1 MKNNI
6 FKGVFLLLISLLGII
21 SCSDREIVTIDNQ
34 SAPILM
40 DVSKESVFLD
50 KNFPDN
56 PAFNVTW
63 DVAKYTV
70 PVQITYR
77 IQVSADNKFTKPIT
91 LGTVASSG
99 RTATYTNAQMNT
111 AAQAIGLVKDVQGTM
126 YIRVSSYLGNGESL
140 TATSNV
146 SMIKITP
153 YELEYPTFYL
163 VGAASYVGWNDV
175 NSQVLYKSGSK
186 SIIYTYLGTGTGN
199 TDAFRFLG
207 QKKWDGINYSLN
219 VSGVRETYRY
229 FNQSSSNIIDDPD
242 NDENM
247 KLSSA
252 SGIYKIT
259 IDAATGV
266 QSLDVSA
273 SAIPTFDFAQIYM
286 VGSINGWDA
295 ASAPTMTKVSTGVYE
310 YVAKLDSASEF
321 KFLGQ
326 KSFGDLEWGNIMK
339 DNHGNS
345 GFLGPK
351 GDNGN
356 VKFVGDG
363 SNYKITVNLK
373 AGTYTI
379 VKQ

>member
-153 YELEYPTFYL
+153 YELEYPTFHI
-163 VGAASYVGWNDV
+163 VGAASYVGWNAGDA
-175 NSQVLYKSGSK
+175 QVLYKSSSK
-186 SIIYTYLGTGTGN
+186 SMIYTYLEGN
-199 TDAFRFLG
+199 QSFRFLG
-207 QKKWDGINYSLN
+207 QKNWDPINYSIDQ
-219 VSGVRETYRY
+219 SGTKDNYKY
-229 FNQSSSNIIDDPD
+229 FKQVSSNLIQDG
-242 NDENM
+242 DENM
-247 KLSSA
+247 KFTGTT
-252 SGIYKIT
+252 GIYKIT
-259 IDAATGV
+259 INAATGV

-273 SAIPTFDFAQIYM
+273 SPIPTFDFPQIYII
-286 VGSINGWDA
+286 GSINGWDA
-295 ASAPTMTKVSTGVYE
+295 ATAPAMTKVSPGVYE
-310 YVAKLDSASEF
+310 YTVKLESASEF

-356 VKFVGDG
+356 IKFAGDG

-379 VKQ
+379 AK

>member
-40 DVSKESVFLD
+40 DISKESVFLD

-77 IQVSADNKFTKPIT
+77 IEVSADNKFTKPFV
-91 LGTVASSG
+91 LGTVGNSA
-99 RTATYTNAQMNT
+99 RTATFTNAQMNT
-111 AAQAIGLVKDVQGTM
+111 AAQTIGLVKDVAGTM
-126 YIRVSSYLGNGESL
+126 YMRVSSYLGNGESL
-140 TATSNV
+140 TSTSNV

-163 VGAASYVGWNDV
+163 VGAASYVGWNSVDA
-175 NSQVLYKSGSK
+175 QVLYKSSSK
-186 SIIYTYLGTGTGN
+186 SMIYTYLEEGQP
-199 TDAFRFLG
+199 FRFLG
-207 QKKWDGINYSLN
+207 QQNWNPINYSIDLAGTRDN
-219 VSGVRETYRY
+219 YRY
-229 FNQSSSNIIDDPD
+229 FKQVSSNLLQDG
-242 NDENM
+242 DENM
-247 KLSSA
+247 KFTGTT
-252 SGIYKIT
+252 GIYKIT
-259 IDAATGV
+259 INAASGV

-273 SAIPTFDFAQIYM
+273 SSIPTFDYSKIYI
-286 VGSINGWDA
+286 VGTINGWDA
-295 ASAPTMTKVSTGVYE
+295 ATAPAMTKVSPGVYE
-310 YVAKLDSASEF
+310 YTVKLESASEF

-326 KSFGDLEWGNIMK
+326 NAWGDIEWGNIMK
-339 DNHGNS
+339 DNTGNS

-356 VKFVGDG
+356 IKFAGDG

-379 VKQ
+379 AK

>member
-77 IQVSADNKFTKPIT
+77 IEVSADDKFTKPFV
-91 LGTVASSG
+91 LGTVGNSA
-99 RTATYTNAQMNT
+99 RTATFTNAQMNT
-111 AAQAIGLVKDVQGTM
+111 AAQTIGLVKDVAGTM
-126 YIRVSSYLGNGESL
+126 YMRVSSYLGNGESL
-140 TATSNV
+140 TSTSNV

-163 VGAASYVGWNDV
+163 VGGASYVGWTAVDA
-175 NSQVLYKSGSK
+175 QVLYKSSSK
-186 SIIYTYLGTGTGN
+186 SIIYTYLEGGQP
-199 TDAFRFLG
+199 FRFLG
-207 QKKWDGINYSLN
+207 QKNWDPTNYSIDL
-219 VSGVRETYRY
+219 SGTRENYRY
-229 FNQSSSNIIDDPD
+229 FKQVSSNLVQDG
-242 NDENM
+242 DENM
-247 KLSSA
+247 KFTGA
-252 SGIYKIT
+252 TGIYKIT
-259 IDAATGV
+259 INAATGV
-266 QSLDVSA
+266 QSLDVSE
-273 SAIPTFDFAQIYM
+273 SPIPTFDFPQIYI

-295 ASAPTMTKVSTGVYE
+295 ATAPAMTKVSPGVYE
-310 YVAKLDSASEF
+310 YTVKLDDNSEF

-326 KSFGDLEWGNIMK
+326 QSWGEIEWANIIK
-339 DNHGNS
+339 DNAGNS

-356 VKFVGDG
+356 VKFNGG
-363 SNYKITVNLK
+363 GKTYKITANIK
-373 AGTYTI
+373 AGIYTI
-379 VKQ
+379 VEP

>member
-1 MKNNI
+1 
-6 FKGVFLLLISLLGII
+6 
-21 SCSDREIVTIDNQ
+21 
-34 SAPILM
+34 
-40 DVSKESVFLD
+40 
-50 KNFPDN
+50 
-56 PAFNVTW
+56 
-63 DVAKYTV
+63 
-70 PVQITYR
+70 
-77 IQVSADNKFTKPIT
+77 
-91 LGTVASSG
+91 
-99 RTATYTNAQMNT
+99 
-111 AAQAIGLVKDVQGTM
+111 M

-153 YELEYPTFYL
+153 YELEYPTFHI
-163 VGAASYVGWNDV
+163 VGAASYVGWNAGDA
-175 NSQVLYKSGSK
+175 QVLYKSSSK
-186 SIIYTYLGTGTGN
+186 SIIYTYLEGN
-199 TDAFRFLG
+199 QSFRFLG
-207 QKKWDGINYSLN
+207 QKNWDPINYSIDQ
-219 VSGVRETYRY
+219 SGTKDNYKY
-229 FNQSSSNIIDDPD
+229 FKQVSSNLIQDGE
-242 NDENM
+242 ENM
-247 KLSSA
+247 KFTGTT
-252 SGIYKIT
+252 GIYKIT

-295 ASAPTMTKVSTGVYE
+295 ASAPAMTQVLDSTPAHLPVPGLFE
-310 YVAKLDSASEF
+310 YTTKLDANAEF

-326 KSFGDLEWGNIMK
+326 KSFGDLEWGNIIK
-339 DNHGNS
+339 DNNGNS

>member
-77 IQVSADNKFTKPIT
+77 IEVSADNKFTKPFV
-91 LGTVASSG
+91 LGTVGNSA
-99 RTATYTNAQMNT
+99 RTATFTNAQMNT
-111 AAQAIGLVKDVQGTM
+111 AAQTIGLVKDVAGTM
-126 YIRVSSYLGNGESL
+126 YMRVSSYLGNGESL
-140 TATSNV
+140 TSTSNV

-163 VGAASYVGWNDV
+163 VGAASYVGWNSVDA
-175 NSQVLYKSGSK
+175 QVLYKSSSK
-186 SIIYTYLGTGTGN
+186 SMIYTYLEEGQP
-199 TDAFRFLG
+199 FRFLG
-207 QKKWDGINYSLN
+207 QQNWNPINYSIDLAGTRDN
-219 VSGVRETYRY
+219 YRY
-229 FNQSSSNIIDDPD
+229 FKQVSSNLVQDG
-242 NDENM
+242 DENM
-247 KLSSA
+247 KFTGTT
-252 SGIYKIT
+252 GIYKIT
-259 IDAATGV
+259 INAASGV

-273 SAIPTFDFAQIYM
+273 SSIPTFDYSKIYI
-286 VGSINGWDA
+286 VGTINGWDA
-295 ASAPTMTKVSTGVYE
+295 ATAPAMTKVSPGVYE
-310 YVAKLDSASEF
+310 YTVKLESASEF

-326 KSFGDLEWGNIMK
+326 NAWGDIEWGNIMK
-339 DNHGNS
+339 DNTGNS

-356 VKFVGDG
+356 IKFAGDG

-379 VKQ
+379 AK

>member
-40 DVSKESVFLD
+40 DISKESVFLD

-77 IQVSADNKFTKPIT
+77 IEVSADNKFTKPFV
-91 LGTVASSG
+91 LGTVGNSA
-99 RTATYTNAQMNT
+99 RTATFTNAQMNT
-111 AAQAIGLVKDVQGTM
+111 AAQTIGLVKDVAGTM
-126 YIRVSSYLGNGESL
+126 YMRVSSYLGNGESL
-140 TATSNV
+140 TSTSNV

-163 VGAASYVGWNDV
+163 VGAASYVGWNSVDA
-175 NSQVLYKSGSK
+175 QVLYKSSSK
-186 SIIYTYLGTGTGN
+186 SMIYTYLEEGQP
-199 TDAFRFLG
+199 FRFLG
-207 QKKWDGINYSLN
+207 QQNWNPINYSIDLAGTRDN
-219 VSGVRETYRY
+219 YRY
-229 FNQSSSNIIDDPD
+229 FKQVSSNLVQDG
-242 NDENM
+242 DENM
-247 KLSSA
+247 KFTGTT
-252 SGIYKIT
+252 GIYKIT
-259 IDAATGV
+259 INAASGV

-273 SAIPTFDFAQIYM
+273 SSIPTFDYSKIYI
-286 VGSINGWDA
+286 VGTINGWDA
-295 ASAPTMTKVSTGVYE
+295 ATAPAMTKVSPGVYE
-310 YVAKLDSASEF
+310 YTVKLESASEF

-326 KSFGDLEWGNIMK
+326 NAWGDIEWGNIMK
-339 DNHGNS
+339 DNTGNS

-356 VKFVGDG
+356 IKFAGDG

-379 VKQ
+379 AK

>member
-153 YELEYPTFYL
+153 YELEYPTFYI
-163 VGAASYVGWNDV
+163 VGAASYVGWD
-175 NSQVLYKSGSK
+175 SGKAQILFKSSNK
-186 SIIYTYLGTGTGN
+186 SIIYTYLEN
-199 TDAFRFLG
+199 NQPFRFLG
-207 QKKWDGINYSLN
+207 QQAWNDLNYSIDQ
-219 VSGVRETYRY
+219 SGTRDNYKY
-229 FNQSSSNIIDDPD
+229 FKQVSSNLIQDG
-242 NDENM
+242 DENM
-247 KLSSA
+247 KFTGTT
-252 SGIYKIT
+252 GIYKIT

-273 SAIPTFDFAQIYM
+273 SAVPTFDFAQIYM

>member
-77 IQVSADNKFTKPIT
+77 IEVSADNKFTKPFV
-91 LGTVASSG
+91 LGTVGNSA
-99 RTATYTNAQMNT
+99 RTATFTNAQMNT
-111 AAQAIGLVKDVQGTM
+111 AAQTIGLVKDVAGTM
-126 YIRVSSYLGNGESL
+126 YMRVSSYLGNGESL
-140 TATSNV
+140 TSTSNV

-163 VGAASYVGWNDV
+163 VGAASYVGWTAVDA
-175 NSQVLYKSGSK
+175 QVLYKSSSK
-186 SIIYTYLGTGTGN
+186 SIIYTYLEGGQP
-199 TDAFRFLG
+199 FRFLG
-207 QKKWDGINYSLN
+207 QKNWDPTNYSIDL
-219 VSGVRETYRY
+219 SGTRENYRY
-229 FNQSSSNIIDDPD
+229 FKQVSSNLVQDG
-242 NDENM
+242 DENM
-247 KLSSA
+247 KFTGTT
-252 SGIYKIT
+252 GIYKIT
-259 IDAATGV
+259 INAATGV

-273 SAIPTFDFAQIYM
+273 SPIPTFDFPQIYI

-295 ASAPTMTKVSTGVYE
+295 ATAPAMTKVSPGVYE
-310 YVAKLDSASEF
+310 YTVKLDDNSEF

-326 KSFGDLEWGNIMK
+326 QSWGEIEWANIIK
-339 DNHGNS
+339 DNAGNS

-356 VKFVGDG
+356 VKFNGG
-363 SNYKITVNLK
+363 GKTYKITANIK
-373 AGTYTI
+373 AGIYTI
-379 VKQ
+379 VEP

>member
-40 DVSKESVFLD
+40 DISKESVFLD

-77 IQVSADNKFTKPIT
+77 IEVSADDKFTKPFV
-91 LGTVASSG
+91 LGTVGNSA
-99 RTATYTNAQMNT
+99 RTATFTNAQMNT
-111 AAQAIGLVKDVQGTM
+111 AAQTIGLVKDVAGTM

-140 TATSNV
+140 TSTSNV

-163 VGAASYVGWNDV
+163 VGAASYVGWTAVDA
-175 NSQVLYKSGSK
+175 QVLYKSSSK
-186 SIIYTYLGTGTGN
+186 SIIYTYLEGGQP
-199 TDAFRFLG
+199 FRFLG
-207 QKKWDGINYSLN
+207 QKNWDPTNYSIDL
-219 VSGVRETYRY
+219 SGTRENYRY
-229 FNQSSSNIIDDPD
+229 FKQVSSNLIQDG
-242 NDENM
+242 DENM
-247 KLSSA
+247 KFTGTT
-252 SGIYKIT
+252 GIYKIT
-259 IDAATGV
+259 INAATGV

-273 SAIPTFDFAQIYM
+273 SPIPTFDFPQIYI

-295 ASAPTMTKVSTGVYE
+295 ATAPAMTKVSPGVYE
-310 YVAKLDSASEF
+310 YTVKLESASEF

-326 KSFGDLEWGNIMK
+326 NAWGDIEWGNIMK
-339 DNHGNS
+339 DNTGNS

-356 VKFVGDG
+356 IKFAGDG